1 MSLVIPKS
9 WSEIYL
15 DQFVSIRTLETRSIY
30 SNSLE
35 ILAILTDT
43 TSNDEIWDDM
53 DLDDMNDLIND
64 ILWLKNEPSTNFKRH
79 IDDLEIVDI
88 NKITFGEFLDLEYYF
103 TDYYNNLSKIC
114 AVMYRKYKYD
124 EWGIKRYEPY
134 PEYDI
139 NERAMMFED
148 KFITDIYGVIKYY
161 LDFKEMIN
169 RTYDLFEPA
178 IDDED
183 LEELDEE
190 DLEAEKQE
198 KVYRNW
204 VWENILHKLSNGD
217 ITKYDDILKKPI
229 IFIFNQ
235 LSFQKD
241 MKI

>member
-43 TSNDEIWDDM
+43 TSNDEVWDDM
-53 DLDDMNDLIND
+53 DLDDMNNLIND
-64 ILWLKNEPSTNFKRH
+64 ILWLKNEPSNNFKRH
-79 IDDLEIVDI
+79 IDDLEIIDI

-103 TDYYNNLSKIC
+103 TDYYNNLGKIC
-114 AVMYRKYKYD
+114 AVMYRKHRID

-139 NERAMMFED
+139 NERAMFFED
-148 KFITDIYGVIKYY
+148 KSITDVYGIIKYY

-169 RTYDLFEPA
+169 KTYDLFEPS
-178 IDDED
+178 IDDDELD
-183 LEELDEE
+183 ELDEE
-190 DLEAEKQE
+190 DIEAEKQE